1 MAQRMVARRQKGS
14 RNREKAKRRVARLQA
29 RYARRRRDAAHK
41 ETATIVKNHGVV
53 VIEDLKVRQ
62 MTKTGRDTVETPG
75 ALVKKRANQNR
86 ALLEVSP
93 RAIRTMLEYKRQW
106 YGSKLITVDPA
117 HTSQTCSGCD
127 AIDAAIIVG
136 QPETMQE
143 ALQRPYADEHRMVGL
158 SWS

>member
-41 ETATIVKNHGVV
+41 ATATIVKNHGVV

-62 MTKTGRDTVETPG
+62 MTKTGRGTVETPG

-93 RAIRTMLEYKRQW
+93 RAIRTMLEYKCQW